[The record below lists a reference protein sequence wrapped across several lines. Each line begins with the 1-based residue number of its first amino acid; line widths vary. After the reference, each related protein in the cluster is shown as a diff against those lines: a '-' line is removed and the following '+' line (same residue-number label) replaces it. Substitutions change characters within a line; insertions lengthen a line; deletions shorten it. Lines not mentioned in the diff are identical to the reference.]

1 MSIVVPLTIS
11 GHHGFAHSCTSA
23 GGGGA
28 GGPWHRSYDGKPPP
42 AEFQSPEF
50 VTYAGL
56 TLPKP
61 KQDWDYWSSKAMG
74 AVLWFTLFYHF
85 ALNWEEHWVSGCTER
100 ARLDPD
106 VLLELAFCNAL

>member
-1 MSIVVPLTIS
+1 MQEYGGRAGGRARGPAAHGAGFDTDGPADTEDG

-74 AVLWFTLFYHF
+74 AVLW
-85 ALNWEEHWVSGCTER
+85 
-100 ARLDPD
+100 
-106 VLLELAFCNAL
+106 